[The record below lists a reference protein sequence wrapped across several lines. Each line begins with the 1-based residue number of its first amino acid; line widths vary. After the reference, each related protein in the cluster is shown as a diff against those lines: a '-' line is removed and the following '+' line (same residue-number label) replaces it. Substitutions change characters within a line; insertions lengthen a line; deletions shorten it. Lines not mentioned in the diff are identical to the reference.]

1 MVPVTAS
8 SSTPVVPDD
17 ATNASTQRE
26 NECPPTIPEDL
37 SAALLALMMKSQGAR
52 TEAAQGQIAHAET
65 TLDRAREEVQTA
77 MTQAAEAEENAGF
90 WADVSNVL
98 GGDVAAIAS
107 VVAAAV
113 VIVGTGGVGA
123 PAILAL
129 AAAGLSAGSTVGQR
143 LGLDPKAC
151 AVLGAAGALLSVAGG
166 NVAGLTGAAHTVA
179 TGARLVQAGAVAAS
193 GATRIAEGEQRA
205 DAVDAR
211 ADQIAAEHQE
221 RDARLRIDLAIGV
234 LQDAIREVQQAKR
247 GAAAISQTRSEM
259 NGAVIARIG
268 AA

>member
-1 MVPVTAS
+1 
-8 SSTPVVPDD
+8 
-17 ATNASTQRE
+17 
-26 NECPPTIPEDL
+26 
-37 SAALLALMMKSQGAR
+37 
-52 TEAAQGQIAHAET
+52 
-65 TLDRAREEVQTA
+65 
-77 MTQAAEAEENAGF
+77 
-90 WADVSNVL
+90 
-98 GGDVAAIAS
+98 
-107 VVAAAV
+107 
-113 VIVGTGGVGA
+113 
-123 PAILAL
+123 
-129 AAAGLSAGSTVGQR
+129 

-166 NVAGLTGAAHTVA
+166 NVAGLSGAAQTVA
-179 TGARLVQAGAVAAS
+179 TGARIVQAGAVAAS